1 MGTQMTG
8 VAKRT
13 WTMKV
18 LKTTARM
25 ILTVGVVAI
34 AGVGVVAGV
43 GVLNDRAGAV
53 PPPDVAPP
61 LPVQVQTIEMKKGY
75 TTPRRFTGQIEARS
89 NLSLSFELG
98 GRISSLLVDEGDSV
112 IAGQEIARLDTDLLD
127 AEATRLSA
135 SRGAIAAQLSSAE
148 ARLTRAIELQRQGF
162 TSQARLDDALA
173 ARDELT
179 NRIAEIDATLKS
191 VRINLEKSVLYAP
204 FDGQVGEQNVD
215 LAETVQ
221 AGQPIV
227 RLMETSAP
235 ELRVGLPLDI
245 SADDLKLVEIS
256 INDEIKPAQLARLR
270 PDIDPVTRTRT
281 ALFALDGSENV
292 LFGQS
297 ASLVL
302 RTQVAER
309 GAWVP
314 LDALQSGAGSVWA
327 LMLVVEDRLVPAA
340 VEILH
345 IEDRHAYVRGTF
357 EQGSVFVTTGAH
369 RAVPGQTVSILD
381 PGA

>member
-1 MGTQMTG
+1 MARTSKQ
-8 VAKRT
+8 T

-18 LKTTARM
+18 LSIMARM
-25 ILTVGVVAI
+25 ILTVSVIGI
-34 AGVGVVAGV
+34 AGIAVVMGV
-43 GVLNDRAGAV
+43 GLLSDRAGAV
-53 PPPDVAPP
+53 PEPDAALP
-61 LPVQVQTIEMKKGY
+61 LPVQVQTIDMKQGY
-75 TTPRRFTGQIEARS
+75 TTPRRFTGQIEARADV
-89 NLSLSFELG
+89 SLSFELG
-98 GRISSLLVDEGDSV
+98 GRIVSLSVDEGDS
-112 IAGQEIARLDTDLLD
+112 IAAGQEIARLDTDLLD

-135 SRGAIAAQLSSAE
+135 SRGAVAAQLSSAE

-162 TSQARLDDALA
+162 TSQAGLDDALA

-179 NRIAEIDATLKS
+179 SRIAEIDAALKS
-191 VRINLEKSVLYAP
+191 VQINLEKSVIYAP
-204 FDGQVGEQNVD
+204 FDGQVGAQNVD
-215 LAETVQ
+215 AAETIQ

-245 SADDLKLVEIS
+245 AADELRSVEVSFGEQIL
-256 INDEIKPAQLARLR
+256 PAYLSRIR

-281 ALFALDGSENV
+281 ALFALEGPGNM

-302 RTQVAER
+302 RSEVTAQ

-314 LDALQSGAGSVWA
+314 VDALQSGEGSVWT
-327 LMLVVEDRLVPAA
+327 LMLVVEDKLAPAA

-345 IEDRHAYVRGTF
+345 IEDQGAFVRGTF

-369 RAVPGQTVSILD
+369 RVVPGQTVSILAQE
-381 PGA
+381 G